1 MYRAVVGG
9 VMLLALLTPLVAKS
23 RVIKITPPTKQF
35 RAIAMVVDDWA
46 GYSLLKIIAA
56 CESTGNANKEP
67 RQFLPDGSVLWGNDP
82 ETGKSIKRDEGIL
95 QINTYVWKPLADS
108 MSDDLSTKIGNIA
121 FGKYLFNKYG
131 SDPWTPS
138 RGCWGRYAQN

>member
-46 GYSLLKIIAA
+46 GYSLLKHMAS
-56 CESTGNANKEP
+56 CESWGDANKTP
-67 RQFLPDGSVLWGNDP
+67 REFLPDGSVLRGYPDPDDVGLGQINIPTWGAKAKELGFNLFTYAGNLKMMKWIFDNDP
-82 ETGKSIKRDEGIL
+82 RHEA
-95 QINTYVWKPLADS
+95 NW
-108 MSDDLSTKIGNIA
+108 N
-121 FGKYLFNKYG
+121 
-131 SDPWTPS
+131 PS
-138 RGCWGRYAQN
+138 KGCWGKYQ